1 MIGFYNYTVI
11 LTYIGLMSSVFGIT
25 QVFEGH
31 MSIAFLCLVVSGICD
46 LFDGKVARS
55 KKDRTD
61 QEKVFGIQIDSLCDL
76 VCFGVLPA
84 CIGYSYGCNYG
95 LGLVSALMIVLGGV
109 IRLGYFNVMEE
120 ERQRTTAENRKEYQ
134 GLPITT
140 TSIILPLIYVGR
152 MNIPSAWFPYV
163 FQGFMLLVAILF
175 VLNISIKKLSN
186 RGILILFTLG
196 VLIFLGYIFRVMR
209 K

>member
-84 CIGYSYGCNYG
+84 CIGYSYGFNYG

-152 MNIPSAWFPYV
+152 MNIPQSWFPYV

-196 VLIFLGYIFRVMR
+196 VLIFLGYIFKVLH